1 MMHQLGL
8 INMKKK

>member
-1 MMHQLGL
+1 MHQLGL